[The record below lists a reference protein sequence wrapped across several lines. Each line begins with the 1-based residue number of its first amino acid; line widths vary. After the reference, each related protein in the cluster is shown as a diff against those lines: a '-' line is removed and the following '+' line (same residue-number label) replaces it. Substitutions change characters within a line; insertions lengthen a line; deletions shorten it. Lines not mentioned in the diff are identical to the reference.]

1 MATVNKNRFSD
12 WFVLY
17 LEDASLD
24 SDVTDGAAFEV
35 DYDESSVAGTDY
47 FLGAELN
54 DVLDIVQQEMEELV
68 ESSAVE
74 DTGPLA
80 IVYEGTLG
88 GTLTPVA
95 VVRPEVSIS
104 VTFRAVKN

>member
-1 MATVNKNRFSD
+1 MASVKNRFGD
-12 WFVLY
+12 WLVLY
-17 LEDASLD
+17 LEDASLN
-24 SDVTDGAAFEV
+24 DVTDGAAFEL
-35 DYDESSVAGTDY
+35 DYSESSVAGTDY

-54 DVLDIVQQEMEELV
+54 DVLDVVKQEMEELV
-68 ESSAVE
+68 EGSAVE

-104 VTFRAVKN
+104 VTLRATKN